1 MNLPSLRSVRFSW
14 NGDYNADQ
22 SRFLRVVQ
30 SVFLQW
36 RTIDEADL
44 YEEPFLNFGS
54 NAVKR
59 LFSDTEIEELMV
71 LIRRLAA

>member
-1 MNLPSLRSVRFSW
+1 M
-14 NGDYNADQ
+14 
-22 SRFLRVVQ
+22 
-30 SVFLQW
+30 FLQR

>member
-1 MNLPSLRSVRFSW
+1 M
-14 NGDYNADQ
+14 
-22 SRFLRVVQ
+22 
-30 SVFLQW
+30 FLQ
-36 RTIDEADL
+36 RKTIAEADL